1 MGAEGVLKTSDPI
14 CVRADVSWQDGQV
27 SNLSPLTLYTFSFAS
42 TMLPCKVW
50 FHHTRAALMHNYRH
64 NDTRIPYQQRGAQ
77 SLQLRGVLTKCQLMA
92 TAPKNKR
99 ISEGTS
105 YAP

>member
-27 SNLSPLTLYTFSFAS
+27 SNLSPLMLYTFSFAS

-77 SLQLRGVLTKCQLMA
+77 SLQLRGVLTKCQLIIC
-92 TAPKNKR
+92 KNERKR
-99 ISEGTS
+99 GL
-105 YAP
+105 AKVAN